1 MTSRNNTSQGN
12 TSHDN
17 EWRDNAPNGK
27 TSRAPVCPA
36 SICVYC
42 GSSRG
47 VRAEYAQAARELG
60 ALLARRRIRLVFG
73 GGSVGLMGVLADAV
87 LEDGGIVTGV
97 IPRALRTAELAHEGL
112 SEMIEVD
119 SMHARKQRMVE
130 LADAFIALP
139 GGIGTMDELFET
151 WTWLQLGIHAKPV
164 GLLNVAGYY
173 DPLIVFLSQMRDHGF
188 LRGEHFDNLQIDS
201 DSQRLL
207 SRLSSMAL
215 LRGRRGLAPIGQLE
229 P

>member
-1 MTSRNNTSQGN
+1 MTA
-12 TSHDN
+12 HD
-17 EWRDNAPNGK
+17 DAQPGK
-27 TSRAPVCPA
+27 MPREPAWPA

-47 VRAEYAQAARELG
+47 VRDEYAQAARELG
-60 ALLARRRIRLVFG
+60 VLLARRDIRLVFG

-87 LEDGGIVTGV
+87 LEGGGDVTGV
-97 IPRALRTAELAHEGL
+97 IPRALRTSELAHEGL

-130 LADAFIALP
+130 LADGFIALP

-164 GLLNVAGYY
+164 GLLNVDGYY
-173 DPLIVFLSQMRDHGF
+173 DALINFLQQMTDRGF
-188 LRGEHFDNLQIDS
+188 LKAAHLERLLVDTDA
-201 DSQRLL
+201 QRLL
-207 SRLSSMAL
+207 ESVSACAGPPGWRWSAPDKRLES
-215 LRGRRGLAPIGQLE
+215 
-229 P
+229 